1 MTTRPDDL
9 DKQWYGWGSALGMGL
24 LVLCLGL
31 AVAAVLAAISL
42 LV

>member
-1 MTTRPDDL
+1 MTAHHDDL

-24 LVLCLGL
+24 VVLCFGL
-31 AVAAVLAAISL
+31 AVAAILAAISL